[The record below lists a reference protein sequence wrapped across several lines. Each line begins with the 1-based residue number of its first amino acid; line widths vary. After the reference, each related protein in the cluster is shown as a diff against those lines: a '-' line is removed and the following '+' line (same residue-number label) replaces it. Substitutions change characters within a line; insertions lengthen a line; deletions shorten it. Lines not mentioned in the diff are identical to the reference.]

1 MEKSMHATAI
11 KVVLAMLACT
21 ISGVS
26 AVRAADQNDAP
37 SPPTARQVMDQVT
50 HDVLAIL
57 RDHNLSVDEKREK
70 VKQIAYQNMNFDVM
84 ARLSLGRFWRGLT
97 DAQRTDYQQE
107 FKQLVTN
114 TYGATTDSYTDEDV
128 KVISDRPEQD
138 GDCTVT
144 TRITG
149 TKDDKPDQEVA
160 KVDYRLRTQDKQW
173 KVIDFTIDGV
183 SLVANFRSQFQEVM
197 ANGGIDQL
205 LKLLRDKNAA
215 HEKNAANGK

>member
-1 MEKSMHATAI
+1 MMAI
-11 KVVLAMLACT
+11 NVVLAMLACA
-21 ISGVS
+21 IGGVS
-26 AVRAADQNDAP
+26 AARAADQNDAP
-37 SPPTARQVMDQVT
+37 PPPTARQVLDQVT

-57 RDHNLSVDEKREK
+57 RDHKLSADDKREK
-70 VKQIAYQNMNFDVM
+70 VKQIAYQNMNFEVM
-84 ARLSLGRFWRGLT
+84 ARLSLGRFWRSLT
-97 DAQRTDYQQE
+97 DAQRTQYQQE

-128 KVISDRPEQD
+128 KVIGDRQEQD
-138 GDCTVT
+138 GDCTVQ

-160 KVDYRLRTQDKQW
+160 KVDYRLRMQDNQW

-197 ANGGIDQL
+197 SNGGIDHL
-205 LKLLRDKNAA
+205 LKLLHDKNAA
-215 HEKNAANGK
+215 YEKNPANGK